1 MNHFRFAGYLCVLLL
16 VGVLISG
23 CSGPK
28 PYENLPTVQPSLG
41 EWHEEEIRA
50 YERSDAQAIPKP
62 SQVLFI
68 GSSSVRM
75 WGSLVSDMSP
85 APVINRGFGGST
97 TPEVLAVMDR
107 IVLPYEPSVIVYY
120 CGDNDLG
127 TDNTDSE
134 SAAAGFIQFAER
146 VHEALPGTR
155 ILYMSIKPSLARWD
169 NWPAMARA
177 NRIVEA
183 WCEDH
188 AFAGYLDLASPL
200 LNGNGEPDSSL
211 FMDDGLHLNGAG
223 YARWTEIVRPRVLDA
238 YARANRL

>member
-1 MNHFRFAGYLCVLLL
+1 MNHLRFAGYLCVLLL
-16 VGVLISG
+16 VCVLSPG

-28 PYENLPTVQPSLG
+28 PYENLPTVQPALG
-41 EWHEEEIRA
+41 EWHEQEIRT
-50 YERSDAQAIPKP
+50 YERADAQAIPKP
-62 SQVLFI
+62 GQVLFI

-75 WGSLVSDMSP
+75 WSSLASDMSP

-97 TPEVLAVMDR
+97 TPEVLAVMNR

-169 NWPAMARA
+169 NWAAMARA

-223 YARWTEIVRPRVLDA
+223 YARWAEIVRPRVLDA
-238 YARANRL
+238 YAKAKRP